1 MFYTQYRPQRFSE
14 LVGLDKVAQAILSQL
29 AKGAIPHALF
39 FCGPRG
45 TGKTTTARLVAK
57 ALNCAKPGRDSEPCG
72 KCPSCKAVAAGRF
85 LDLIEIDAASNRGID
100 DIRDLRE
107 KIKLLPTEAK
117 YKVYIIDE
125 VHMLTT
131 EAFNALLKTLEEPPK
146 HAVFI
151 LCTTDPQKVPATIK
165 SRCQRFEFKRASVA
179 SVVQKLETIV
189 ADQQVAVAKEDLK
202 LIAAASQ
209 GGFRD
214 AETLLEEV
222 IRGGI
227 SAREAIG
234 LSAEA
239 KVVELVELLASNDR
253 VAAIKLI
260 NGVYESGA
268 DLAVWT
274 RELLEYLRKM
284 MLVEAGVGAE
294 LVDATKEEYE
304 AISSQISKGS
314 EFSATLPASGEL
326 YSQKLVEIFT
336 KAYEQLKA
344 AAVPQLPLEVAVVK
358 VSSFCFTT
366 VTPDKTPR
374 RDPEKSIDSSLV
386 AKKWDDILVKI
397 KPYNHS
403 LEAVLRSC
411 FVVTGNKDQTE
422 KLIIGVPFKFHLEK
436 LNDARNYQ
444 IIKKVISEVVGREVD
459 YDCQIAKKEVTAAD
473 RLQAVSK
480 KAKAT
485 FNGEVVV

>member
-57 ALNCAKPGRDSEPCG
+57 ALNCAKPGKDNEPCG

-214 AETLLEEV
+214 A
-222 IRGGI
+222 
-227 SAREAIG
+227 
-234 LSAEA
+234 
-239 KVVELVELLASNDR
+239 
-253 VAAIKLI
+253 
-260 NGVYESGA
+260 
-268 DLAVWT
+268 
-274 RELLEYLRKM
+274 
-284 MLVEAGVGAE
+284 
-294 LVDATKEEYE
+294 
-304 AISSQISKGS
+304 
-314 EFSATLPASGEL
+314 
-326 YSQKLVEIFT
+326 
-336 KAYEQLKA
+336 
-344 AAVPQLPLEVAVVK
+344 
-358 VSSFCFTT
+358 
-366 VTPDKTPR
+366 
-374 RDPEKSIDSSLV
+374 
-386 AKKWDDILVKI
+386 
-397 KPYNHS
+397 
-403 LEAVLRSC
+403 
-411 FVVTGNKDQTE
+411 
-422 KLIIGVPFKFHLEK
+422 
-436 LNDARNYQ
+436 
-444 IIKKVISEVVGREVD
+444 
-459 YDCQIAKKEVTAAD
+459 
-473 RLQAVSK
+473 
-480 KAKAT
+480 
-485 FNGEVVV
+485 